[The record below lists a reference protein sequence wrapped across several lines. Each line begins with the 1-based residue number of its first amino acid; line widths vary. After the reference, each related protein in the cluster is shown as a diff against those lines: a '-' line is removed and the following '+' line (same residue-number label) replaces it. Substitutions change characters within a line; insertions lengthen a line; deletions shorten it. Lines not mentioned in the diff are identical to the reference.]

1 METMMMKFKLASR
14 IIIAS
19 FALMSIISCSS
30 LKQNSTPINGEITI
44 DADLQEWDGST
55 IYYDKVGTI
64 VGLKNDDENLYLALI
79 IRNQDVIK
87 QIKMSGLQIW
97 IDDAGN
103 NDKKSGLKYPI
114 GFAHN
119 PDEMMRMPNEER
131 PEGGMPMGI
140 EFGLNDR
147 LEEIKIIGS
156 NDLIGSILNLRK
168 TDKISAAIKYE
179 DNILKYELKI
189 PFKKVDNALNLSIDL
204 NKEISV
210 GLLTEKPDL
219 KGNRMKKDSHEF
231 AGQDSRQ
238 GMNGGGGRP
247 PMGGGNPRGIS
258 NSETN
263 LDLWIKVKLVPAI

>member
-1 METMMMKFKLASR
+1 MKFKLTTM
-14 IIIAS
+14 ILIAS

-30 LKQNSTPINGEITI
+30 LKQNSTHLNGKITI

-64 VGLKNDDENLYLALI
+64 VGLKNDEENLYLALI

-103 NDKKSGLKYPI
+103 NDKKTGLKYPI
-114 GFAHN
+114 EFAHN
-119 PDEMMRMPNEER
+119 PDEMMRMPNGER
-131 PEGGMPMGI
+131 PASGMPMGI

-147 LEEIKIIGS
+147 LEEIKIISS

-179 DNILKYELKI
+179 ENILKYEMKI
-189 PFKKVDNALNLSIDL
+189 PFKKVDNALNLNIDL
-204 NKEISV
+204 NKEISI
-210 GLLTEKPDL
+210 GLITEKPDS
-219 KGNRMKKDSHEF
+219 KGMRMKQDSQRF
-231 AGQDSRQ
+231 AGEDRQ
-238 GMNGGGGRP
+238 QGGMNGGGSRP
-247 PMGGGNPRGIS
+247 PMGGNSPGGI
-258 NSETN
+258 NSEESN